1 MLSCIIYDI
10 ILLNVLLFVVFCRGT
25 RKKAS
30 LSKKRRLPRLA
41 FEVIMDIVVTMPIS
55 LRFMIAFSPIQI
67 GLLCLHEQEGCFW
80 T

>member
-1 MLSCIIYDI
+1 
-10 ILLNVLLFVVFCRGT
+10 
-25 RKKAS
+25 
-30 LSKKRRLPRLA
+30 
-41 FEVIMDIVVTMPIS
+41 MDIVVTMPIS